1 MATRAPLLAAVAI
14 ALLGSIGAR
23 AAPVE
28 YVLDPVHTSVYFAAS
43 HFERSSVRGRF
54 GKIDGRIVYDADS
67 GAGAVDVTV
76 DLASV
81 DTNNRTLDGV
91 LRSAQFFD
99 VAQFPLARLRADRF
113 ISDGGRLVAVEGE
126 LSLHGVTRPVRLQA
140 ERFRCGEVSLF
151 GVARQVCG
159 GDFRVEVPRSA
170 FGMTRFLPDAGDIV
184 TLHVAVEA
192 SPASSAPR

>member
-1 MATRAPLLAAVAI
+1 MAAPVRLLAAVAI
-14 ALLGSIGAR
+14 AMLGNAGAG
-23 AAPVE
+23 AEPVE
-28 YVLDPVHTSVYFAAS
+28 YTLDPVHTSVYFGAS

-67 GAGAVDVTV
+67 GAGAIDVTV

-81 DTNNRTLDGV
+81 DTGNRTLDGV

-99 VAQFPLARLRADRF
+99 IAQFPLARLRADRF

-140 ERFRCGEVSLF
+140 ERFRCGEITLF
-151 GVARQVCG
+151 GVSRQVCG
-159 GDFRVEVPRSA
+159 GDFRAEVPRSA

-192 SPASSAPR
+192 SPASSPAR

>member
-1 MATRAPLLAAVAI
+1 MAAPAPLLAAVAV
-14 ALLGSIGAR
+14 ALLGSAGAN

-28 YVLDPVHTSVYFAAS
+28 YVVDPVHTSVYFAAS

-54 GKIDGRIVYDADS
+54 GKIDGRVVYDADS

-81 DTNNRTLDGV
+81 DTGNRTLDGV

-99 VAQFPLARLRADRF
+99 VAQFPVARLRADRF
-113 ISDGGRLVAVEGE
+113 ISDGGRLVAVDGE
-126 LSLHGVTRPVRLQA
+126 LSLHGVTHPVRLQA

-159 GDFRVEVPRSA
+159 GDFRVEVARSA

-184 TLHVAVEA
+184 TLQVAVEA